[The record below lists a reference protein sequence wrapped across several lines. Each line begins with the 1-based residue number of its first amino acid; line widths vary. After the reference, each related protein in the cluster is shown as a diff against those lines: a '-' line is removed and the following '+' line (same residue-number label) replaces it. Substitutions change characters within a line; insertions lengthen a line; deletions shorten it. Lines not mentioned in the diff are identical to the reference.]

1 MSRIMTAFERLLD
14 AAHAQATVLERAPDP
29 TLMRALGAHLSRTI
43 ERIDRF
49 AVLLV
54 VQTSSK
60 QPSRTWDMACQRWL
74 ADRLDDLHGRTE
86 PLLRRVPPE
95 GELRAQRFATR
106 LSARDPLA
114 RFRAPDGIAD
124 VAGKL
129 ITGMALG
136 DALRYLERERG
147 TVGDPEAVIASV
159 SLRDAD
165 LPMACLSAARM
176 LDLDARGV
184 SLNEASAP
192 EARLSR
198 VDLTGASMRAVDL
211 RAALARDCNFSE
223 ASMIN
228 VRWHD
233 GTAVLC
239 SFARAALAGLRAD
252 RAMFLH
258 CDFRGADLTVGDGG
272 ASATMTGAQFL
283 DCDLRW
289 SRWDNR
295 TLRSV
300 RFLGCK
306 LHGVIGTPSFE
317 GVVIDNP
324 DLSPTGDGSR
334 TGSLADVLALWR
346 TPAAELLL
354 NEALRESAS

>member
-1 MSRIMTAFERLLD
+1 MIAFERLLD
-14 AAHAQATVLERAPDP
+14 AAHDEAMALDRDSVAKPTRAR
-29 TLMRALGAHLSRTI
+29 TLAARLL
-43 ERIDRF
+43 RIVDRVDRC
-49 AVLLV
+49 AILIV
-54 VQTSSK
+54 VQTASK
-60 QPSRTWDMACQRWL
+60 QAPRTWGMTCQRWL
-74 ADRLDDLHGRTE
+74 ADKLDDLHGRTE
-86 PLLRRVPPE
+86 PLLRRVLPE

-106 LSARDPLA
+106 LSALDSLA
-114 RFRAPDGIAD
+114 RFRAPDGVVD

-129 ITGMALG
+129 ITGMSLA

-147 TVGDPEAVIASV
+147 IAADPEAVIAGA

-165 LPMACLSAARM
+165 LPLACLAAARM
-176 LDLDARGV
+176 VDLDARGV

-223 ASMIN
+223 ASMVN
-228 VRWHD
+228 AQWHD

-239 SFARAALAGLRAD
+239 SFARAELAGLRAD

-258 CDFRGADLTVGDGG
+258 CDFRGADLTVRDGG
-272 ASATMTGAQFL
+272 AGATMTGAQFL

-289 SRWDNR
+289 SRWDHR
-295 TLRSV
+295 TLRGV

-306 LHGVIGTPSFE
+306 LHGVIGSPAFE

-334 TGSLADVLALWR
+334 TGSLADVLKLWE
-346 TPAAELLL
+346 TLAGAPVLT
-354 NEALRESAS
+354 EALHERAS